1 MAAAAPIIA
10 LISASLALV
19 GVLGAWSGLL
29 PPMAGFTTFVSG
41 CLLGGLFST
50 IVALIGLWLTRG
62 DRDPQGRLRAL
73 VGLSL
78 SLGLLIIVLGA
89 ASTGGDAPPIN
100 DITTDLTDPPAFAD
114 GRLVSDYQGR
124 DMSYPPDFV
133 EIVRAH
139 YPDLTALRT
148 ADIPAEALARAL
160 RSARAL
166 GWEVVYEDP
175 EAGTFYARDVTALFR
190 FVDDVVVR
198 VRPDGAGARI
208 DVRSKSRDGQ
218 GDLGANAAR
227 IRALFEALEAG
238 GDE

>member
-10 LISASLALV
+10 LISAALALI
-19 GVLGAWSGLL
+19 GVLGAWTGLL

-50 IVALIGLWLTRG
+50 IVALIGLWLSRG
-62 DRDPQGRLRAL
+62 DRDPEGKLRAL
-73 VGLSL
+73 VGLAL

-100 DITTDLTDPPAFAD
+100 DITTDLSDPPAFAD
-114 GRLVSDYQGR
+114 GNRVADYAGR
-124 DMSYPPDFV
+124 DMTYPPAFV
-133 EIVRAH
+133 EIVQTH

-148 ADIPAEALARAL
+148 SDAPAQAFDRAL
-160 RSARAL
+160 RAAKEL
-166 GWEVVYEDP
+166 GWEVVLEDP
-175 EAGTFYARDVTALFR
+175 SAGAFYARDVTALFR

-198 VRPDGAGARI
+198 VRPDGTGARI

-227 IRALFEALEAG
+227 IQALFESLTSR
-238 GDE
+238 